1 MMRLGY
7 IIREWFLLNPSNRRM
22 VTANRMPANGK
33 KNLRLGGGRS
43 KGSGNVATP
52 DIRERARQLVEDPV
66 YCLRVKER
74 ILEGNVPL
82 EIMLHHYAYGKPRET
97 VALEGS
103 VTISVVKPW

>member
-22 VTANRMPANGK
+22 VVARMPANGK

-43 KGSGNVATP
+43 KGAGNVATP

-66 YCLRVKER
+66 YCLSVKAR

-97 VALEGS
+97 VALEGG
-103 VTISVVKPW
+103 VTINVVKPW

>member
-1 MMRLGY
+1 MF
-7 IIREWFLLNPSNRRM
+7 I
-22 VTANRMPANGK
+22 ANRMPANGK
-33 KNLRLGGGRS
+33 KNLRLGMGRA
-43 KGSGNVATP
+43 KGAGNVATP